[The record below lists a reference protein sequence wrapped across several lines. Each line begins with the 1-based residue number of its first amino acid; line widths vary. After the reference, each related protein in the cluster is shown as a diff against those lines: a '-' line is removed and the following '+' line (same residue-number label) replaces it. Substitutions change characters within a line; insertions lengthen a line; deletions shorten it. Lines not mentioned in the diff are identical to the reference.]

1 MTPHPWG
8 PGIVLWNRPGDNCPG
23 QYKAAKIHN
32 GALACPLK
40 LSVTPCGEVLT
51 QSHPSLTGKEWRV
64 GSRDQGLN
72 SGRATCW
79 LKAPRASVCP
89 PPKQKASSSRGSWSA
104 VVKSLC
110 PWEREGSP
118 SPGYVVVRGLAQRH
132 FPGAEPAG
140 PRSQLGGQA
149 REALGEKVQPASA
162 QSLCQPCPPT
172 GNRKG
177 CRVTCGICG
186 QTNRGAG
193 SLPREDRKPASESFG
208 CNKHQARAPTICQ
221 AQTTCFIW
229 FTSATVISFTAE
241 ETDMP
246 QVDTVRSDKGR
257 I

>member
-1 MTPHPWG
+1 MTPHPWD

-51 QSHPSLTGKEWRV
+51 QPHPSLTGKEWRV

-72 SGRATCW
+72 SGLHLLARGPESLSLPPTKAEGVQFPGLLVRCGQEPVSLGEGGRA
-79 LKAPRASVCP
+79 P
-89 PPKQKASSSRGSWSA
+89 P
-104 VVKSLC
+104 
-110 PWEREGSP
+110 
-118 SPGYVVVRGLAQRH
+118 PGYVVVRELARRH

-162 QSLCQPCPPT
+162 QSLCQPRPPT

-193 SLPREDRKPASESFG
+193 SLPREDRKPAAESFG
-208 CNKHQARAPTICQ
+208 CNKHQALSTHNLSSPDDLFYMVYQHNRHQ
-221 AQTTCFIW
+221 FH
-229 FTSATVISFTAE
+229 S
-241 ETDMP
+241 
-246 QVDTVRSDKGR
+246 
-257 I
+257 